1 MEFKELSYF
10 LTIVEERSLTRA
22 AEKLYISQPALSKY
36 LGRLESEVGIKLFTR
51 HNNTLL
57 LTQAGQAYYDGLR
70 QIQAIHKN
78 TMLRIEDIRQDGE
91 KQISI
96 GVTGER
102 TQRFLGILLR
112 ELCEQYPTLHIRIIE
127 GPVWELAEKLK
138 CEQIDLAIYAVTDE
152 DNELTHVSLQK
163 EEVVLAVPDTH
174 RLAHLGCTSPM
185 DELTRIDLHELRS
198 DHFVLLRKN
207 TALRR
212 CADDYFSQNGFYPNE
227 VIEAKGSYS
236 SMVFVDSGLAV
247 GFCARNYRFDADHT
261 RYLALKNPFYYHIAL
276 CHKKSAYLTKPMLGF
291 IRLAQQKAE
300 ML

>member
-1 MEFKELSYF
+1 MHYF

-22 AEKLYISQPALSKY
+22 AERLYISQPALSKY
-36 LGRLESEVGIKLFTR
+36 LGRLENEVGVKLFTR

-57 LTQAGQAYYDGLR
+57 LTEAGQAYYDGLR
-70 QIQAIHKN
+70 QIQEIHKK

-91 KQISI
+91 RHLSI

-112 ELCEQYPTLHIRIIE
+112 QLYGQYPNLHVQIIE

-152 DNELTHVSLQK
+152 DNELTHVPLQE

-174 RLAHLGCTSPM
+174 RLAHLGSMSPM
-185 DELTRIDLHELRS
+185 DELSRIDLHELRS

-212 CADDYFSQNGFYPNE
+212 CADDYFAQNGFYPNE

-247 GFCARNYRFDADHT
+247 GFCARNYRFDAEHT
-261 RYLALKNPFYYHIAL
+261 RYLALKNPFYYCIAL
-276 CHKKSAYLTKPMLGF
+276 CHKKSAYLTKPMQSF

-300 ML
+300 LL

>member
-70 QIQAIHKN
+70 QIQEIHKN

-91 KQISI
+91 KHISI

-152 DNELTHVSLQK
+152 DNELTHVPLQK

-174 RLAHLGCTSPM
+174 RLASLGGTSPM
-185 DELTRIDLHELRS
+185 DELARIDLHELRS

-212 CADDYFSQNGFYPNE
+212 CADDYFTQNGFYPNE

-247 GFCARNYRFDADHT
+247 GFCARNYRFDAEHT
-261 RYLALKNPFYYHIAL
+261 RYLALRNPFYYCIAL
-276 CHKKSAYLTKPMLGF
+276 CHKKGAYLTKPMLGF
-291 IRLAQQKAE
+291 IRLAQQKAA
-300 ML
+300 LL

>member
-1 MEFKELSYF
+1 MEFKEMHYF
-10 LTIVEERSLTRA
+10 LTIVEEKSLTRA

-36 LGRLESEVGIKLFTR
+36 LGKLESEVGVKLFTR

-57 LTQAGQAYYDGLR
+57 LTAAGQAYYEGLK
-70 QIQAIHKN
+70 QIQEIHKK
-78 TMLRIEDIRQDGE
+78 TLLRIEDIRQDGE
-91 KQISI
+91 RRLSI

-112 ELCEQYPTLHIRIIE
+112 ELYEQYPTLHIQIIE

-138 CEQIDLAIYAVTDE
+138 CEQIDLAIYAVTTE
-152 DNELTHVSLQK
+152 DNELTHVPLQE
-163 EEVVLAVPDTH
+163 EEVVLAVPDSH
-174 RLAHLGCTSPM
+174 RLAHLGSNSPM
-185 DELTRIDLHELRS
+185 DELVRIDLHELRN

-212 CADDYFSQNGFYPNE
+212 CAGDYFTQNGFYPNE

-247 GFCARNYRFDADHT
+247 GFCARNYRFDAEHT
-261 RYLALKNPFYYHIAL
+261 RYLALRNPFYYCIAL
-276 CHKKSAYLTKPMLGF
+276 CHKKNAYLTKPMQSF
-291 IRLAQQKAE
+291 IKLAQQNAE
-300 ML
+300 SL